1 GFLGGQGRGGLDLA
15 DGRVHRAAFGREREQ
30 GDAWP
35 GADDLAREPGGGN
48 RNVRKLIHGGFRN
61 DAAIS
66 HEQQAA
72 FAEAGVLD
80 FHDHATGGGGGGGSH
95 FGDLKERA
103 QHTAGDMAGA
113 GNETIGLVHR

>member
-1 GFLGGQGRGGLDLA
+1 
-15 DGRVHRAAFGREREQ
+15 
-30 GDAWP
+30 
-35 GADDLAREPGGGN
+35 DLAREPGGGN

-95 FGDLKERA
+95 FDDLKERA

-113 GNETIGLVHR
+113 GNETIGLVHRHHHGPVIVGVEHGVAGFLGFEPLR